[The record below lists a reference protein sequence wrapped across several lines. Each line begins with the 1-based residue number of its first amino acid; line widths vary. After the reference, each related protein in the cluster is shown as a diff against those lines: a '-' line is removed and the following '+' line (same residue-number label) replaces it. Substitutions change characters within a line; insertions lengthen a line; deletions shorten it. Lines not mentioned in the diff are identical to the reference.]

1 MAAAL
6 GSLVVSLGLDA
17 AEFVDG
23 LTKSEYQA
31 RKFVRDL
38 TGATTR
44 AIGTFAAIGTAA
56 AGALAALGAAAE
68 TIAIYQDLGDV
79 MGTTAEN
86 AAALQLAADISST
99 SLDTVAAASV
109 KLTSALSKTDDEGKG
124 AGAALKI
131 IGLELKAF
139 KELDPVT
146 QFEQVAF
153 ALAGIEEGTKRTAIA
168 TALYGKSGAQLIP
181 FLNDLAETGGRQ
193 VRLTQEQIRAADEYA
208 KAYAR
213 VKSELSAV
221 AQVAI
226 AESIPAATAL
236 ATELSAVAKA
246 IFGINEEGGRL
257 QASNAVR
264 EFASDAAVAIAVV
277 VEGAIGAAKAI
288 RAIGGSFQAVGADIG
303 QAASV
308 ARALANFGPG
318 QGIEETGRLIN
329 EASAKRDA
337 VVREANQRYIDLWNY
352 DGTRISDAIRQALSA
367 EQRTL
372 NRVQSDPRELAR
384 RGRGPATL
392 RQIDI
397 SGLANGTSTAQ
408 AKAADEAQRY
418 LEGLQKQLQ
427 ATQDLSVAETVLA
440 DIRAGRLGKVSAD
453 QQQALL
459 GVAQQIDA
467 AKRLQSQLQ
476 AEAQQERDLAEQ
488 RRKLADEGRAVFEAT
503 RSPLEK
509 LNTEYARLDRLLA
522 EGAITWDTYA
532 RAVLDAAEAS
542 EKAAEKASATADDFT
557 KRAAQNFQDF
567 LGQGLYDLL
576 SGNFK
581 SIEQGF
587 IQMVNRMIAEAA
599 AADLARYLLGDLVKD
614 GKGEGLLG
622 GVLKSVLGAMGIGG
636 RANGGQVLGGGMYRV
651 AENRPEMLDV
661 NGQQFLLMGNQ
672 RGRID
677 PNPRIGGRGGVSV
690 TNNFTVTGAVDRR
703 TQRQTA
709 TMAGQAVQAALARN
723 G

>member
-99 SLDTVAAASV
+99 SLDTVASASV

-476 AEAQQERDLAEQ
+476 AEAQQERDLADE
-488 RRKLADEGRAVFEAT
+488 RKRIADDARASYEATRTPIERLNIELARQQKLLDELGPAYRDTYERATNAAQDAYEAASKVPEALEKSKTLADELGLSFTSALEDAIVSGAGLREILKGIEQDIIRIVT
-503 RSPLEK
+503 RKVVTEPLGK
-509 LNTEYARLDRLLA
+509 
-522 EGAITWDTYA
+522 AIT
-532 RAVLDAAEAS
+532 DAI
-542 EKAAEKASATADDFT
+542 
-557 KRAAQNFQDF
+557 
-567 LGQGLYDLL
+567 G
-576 SGNFK
+576 GN
-581 SIEQGF
+581 G
-587 IQMVNRMIAEAA
+587 
-599 AADLARYLLGDLVKD
+599 G
-614 GKGEGLLG
+614 GGLLG
-622 GVLKSVLGAMGIGG
+622 SITGFIGG
-636 RANGGQVLGGGMYRV
+636 LFGGGKANGGPVGSGMYRV

-661 NGQQFLLMGNQ
+661 NGKQFLLMGNQ

-677 PNPRIGGRGGVSV
+677 PNPRIGARGGLSV
-690 TNNFTVTGAVDRR
+690 TNNFAFSGPVDRR

>member
-397 SGLANGTSTAQ
+397 SGLANGTSTTQ
-408 AKAADEAQRY
+408 TKAADEAQRY

-476 AEAQQERDLAEQ
+476 AEAQQERDLADE
-488 RRKLADEGRAVFEAT
+488 RKRIADDARASYEATRTPIERLNIELARQQKLLDELGPAYRDTYERATNAAQDAYEAASKVPEALEKSKTLADELGLSFTSALEDAIVSGAGLREILKGIEQDIIRIVT
-503 RSPLEK
+503 RKVVTEPLGK
-509 LNTEYARLDRLLA
+509 
-522 EGAITWDTYA
+522 AIT
-532 RAVLDAAEAS
+532 DAI
-542 EKAAEKASATADDFT
+542 
-557 KRAAQNFQDF
+557 
-567 LGQGLYDLL
+567 G
-576 SGNFK
+576 GN
-581 SIEQGF
+581 G
-587 IQMVNRMIAEAA
+587 
-599 AADLARYLLGDLVKD
+599 G
-614 GKGEGLLG
+614 GGLLG
-622 GVLKSVLGAMGIGG
+622 SITGFIGG
-636 RANGGQVLGGGMYRV
+636 LFGGGKANGGPVGGGMYRV

-661 NGQQFLLMGNQ
+661 NGKQFLLMGNQ

-677 PNPRIGGRGGVSV
+677 PNPRMGGRGGVSV

>member
-1 MAAAL
+1 MAAL
-6 GSLVVSLGLDA
+6 GQLVVALGLDA

-44 AIGTFAAIGTAA
+44 AIGTFTAIGAS
-56 AGALAALGAAAE
+56 AGAALAVLGEAAE
-68 TIAIYQDLGDV
+68 TIAVYQDLGDV
-79 MGTTAEN
+79 MGATAEN
-86 AAALQLAADISST
+86 VAALQLAADVSGT
-99 SLDTVAAASV
+99 ALDTVAASSV
-109 KLTSALSKTDDEGKG
+109 KLTASLSKTDDEAKG
-124 AGAALKI
+124 AGAALKL
-131 IGLELKAF
+131 IGLELQSF
-139 KELDPVT
+139 KENDPVA
-146 QFEQVAF
+146 QMEQI
-153 ALAGIEEGTKRTAIA
+153 ALQLQKVEAGADRTAIA
-168 TALYGKSGAQLIP
+168 VALFGRSGAQLLP
-181 FLNDLAETGGRQ
+181 FLNDLAEAGGRQ
-193 VRLTQEQIRAADEYA
+193 LRLTTEQIRAADEYS

-236 ATELSAVAKA
+236 AGELGKVAREIVGLDDA
-246 IFGINEEGGRL
+246 GGQLRSGN
-257 QASNAVR
+257 QVR
-264 EFASDAAVAIAVV
+264 EFAFDAATALAVV

-288 RAIGGSFQAVGADIG
+288 GTIGGAFRAAGADVSLIATVISSTPG
-303 QAASV
+303 DLGKAITSGTGPV
-308 ARALANFGPG
+308 AEALA
-318 QGIEETGRLIN
+318 
-329 EASAKRDA
+329 KRNKTVADFNA
-337 VVREANQRYIDLWNY
+337 QLADLWAY
-352 DGTRISDAIRQALSA
+352 DGTKISDAIRRAS
-367 EQRTL
+367 EQSVRAIGSE
-372 NRVQSDPRELAR
+372 NDPR
-384 RGRGPATL
+384 RGRGYVAPQRLDLSSLGAPVKA
-392 RQIDI
+392 QSNAI
-397 SGLANGTSTAQ
+397 S
-408 AKAADEAQRY
+408 EAERY

-476 AEAQQERDLAEQ
+476 AEAQQERDLADQ

-522 EGAITWDTYA
+522 EGAISWDTYA

-567 LGQGLYDLL
+567 LGQGLYDALN
-576 SGNFK
+576 GNFK
-581 SIEQGF
+581 NIEQSF
-587 IQMVNRMIAEAA
+587 VQMVNRMIAEAA
-599 AADLARYLLGDLVKD
+599 AADLARYLLGDLVK
-614 GKGEGLLG
+614 GGEGDGVVGSVVKAVLG
-622 GVLKSVLGAMGIGG
+622 GFGIGG
-636 RANGGQVLGGGMYRV
+636 KANGGPVGAGMYRV

-661 NGQQFLLMGNQ
+661 NGKQFLLMGNQ

-677 PNPRIGGRGGVSV
+677 PNPRIGGRGGISQ
-690 TNNFTVTGAVDRR
+690 TNHFHVTGAIDRR
-703 TQRQTA
+703 TQRQIA
-709 TMAGQAVQAALARN
+709 SDAGRAVQAAMARN